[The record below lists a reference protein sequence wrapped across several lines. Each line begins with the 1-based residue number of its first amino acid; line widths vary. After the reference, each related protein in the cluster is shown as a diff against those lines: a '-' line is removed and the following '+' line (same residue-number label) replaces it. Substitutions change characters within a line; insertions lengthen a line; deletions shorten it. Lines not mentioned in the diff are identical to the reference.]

1 LNEDNAN
8 SNLNYLE
15 KAYTDDEKIN
25 PSRHDLFE
33 EEHSVKKLKL
43 DLEQVLDDRQD
54 KGHLSR

>member
-33 EEHSVKKLKL
+33 EEHSVKTLKL
-43 DLEQVLDDRQD
+43 DLEQV
-54 KGHLSR
+54 